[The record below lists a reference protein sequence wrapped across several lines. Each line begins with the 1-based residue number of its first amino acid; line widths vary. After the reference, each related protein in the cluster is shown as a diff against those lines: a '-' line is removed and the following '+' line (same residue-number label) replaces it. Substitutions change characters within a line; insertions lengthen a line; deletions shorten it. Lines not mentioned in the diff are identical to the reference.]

1 MELALC
7 VKCKEIVGDLIK
19 DFFKADWD
27 PLDDVDLDYDS
38 SATKEAEI
46 LRQAKKAK
54 PHLSLLDLRLAA
66 KLGCYIC
73 HWVYVCAENEEVV
86 EFGESTQPFTRFAT
100 SSSPY
105 KITIYLP
112 IKKVFGNHGEHTR
125 FRELE
130 FFVDLEDSREY
141 TSNSG
146 ASNRRC
152 MAKLVQT
159 DKNST

>member
-1 MELALC
+1 
-7 VKCKEIVGDLIK
+7 
-19 DFFKADWD
+19 
-27 PLDDVDLDYDS
+27 VDLDFDA

-46 LRQAKKAK
+46 LRQVKKAE

-66 KLGCYIC
+66 KSGCYIC

-86 EFGESTQPFTRFAT
+86 EFTKSTEPFTRFAT

-141 TSNSG
+141 TSNSV
-146 ASNRRC
+146 ASNRRW

-159 DKNST
+159 DKNSSLQRHFGAIRCDGSWNRPRI